1 MTPVEEI
8 KSRLNVLEVISEY
21 LKLEK
26 AGSNYKACCPF
37 HNEKTASFFISPNRG
52 LYYCFGCGAK
62 GDIFTF
68 IENFEG
74 LDFRGALELL
84 ARKAGVVLKDF
95 KDNNRL
101 FSLLELATKFFEV
114 NLNKASKK
122 YLLDRGLTEETIKAF
137 RIGYA
142 PDSFRALSDFLKKK
156 KFTEKEI
163 FSVGLIKKS
172 PKGFFDHF
180 RGRIIFPITDSAGRV
195 IAYSGRI
202 FPEKEKAPKYLNSPE
217 TILFKKGSVLYGF
230 DKAKFQIKEKDFAI
244 LVEGQMDLVLLHQT
258 GFLNTVALSGTA
270 LSEIKGQLR
279 ELFYLSPNLVIAF
292 DSDAAGRNAALRAA
306 ELTLAHGFDV
316 KIADLPTGLDPAD
329 LVREKES
336 GQDFNKFIASAKHVI
351 EFLTS
356 LILRETKEPR
366 TIGARVKK
374 EVLPFIKRLPSSIE
388 QSHFVK
394 KVADMTGIREES
406 IWEDLKR
413 LPRENEKPEEIKK
426 AESSIVRRLL
436 GLYFWQDSLKNPQI
450 DIKNL
455 KSELE
460 RLGLFK
466 KEYPKN
472 ELVFEAEALYQ
483 NADLGR
489 TATELLLNLEEDLLE
504 DKFKTCVTDLN
515 RIKGKEEE
523 EKKLLLKCQE
533 ISKRINDL
541 KTRRQKEL

>member
-202 FPEKEKAPKYLNSPE
+202 FPEKEKAPK
-217 TILFKKGSVLYGF
+217 
-230 DKAKFQIKEKDFAI
+230 
-244 LVEGQMDLVLLHQT
+244 
-258 GFLNTVALSGTA
+258 
-270 LSEIKGQLR
+270 
-279 ELFYLSPNLVIAF
+279 
-292 DSDAAGRNAALRAA
+292 
-306 ELTLAHGFDV
+306 
-316 KIADLPTGLDPAD
+316 
-329 LVREKES
+329 
-336 GQDFNKFIASAKHVI
+336 
-351 EFLTS
+351 
-356 LILRETKEPR
+356 
-366 TIGARVKK
+366 
-374 EVLPFIKRLPSSIE
+374 
-388 QSHFVK
+388 
-394 KVADMTGIREES
+394 
-406 IWEDLKR
+406 
-413 LPRENEKPEEIKK
+413 
-426 AESSIVRRLL
+426 
-436 GLYFWQDSLKNPQI
+436 
-450 DIKNL
+450 
-455 KSELE
+455 
-460 RLGLFK
+460 
-466 KEYPKN
+466 
-472 ELVFEAEALYQ
+472 
-483 NADLGR
+483 
-489 TATELLLNLEEDLLE
+489 
-504 DKFKTCVTDLN
+504 
-515 RIKGKEEE
+515 
-523 EKKLLLKCQE
+523 
-533 ISKRINDL
+533 
-541 KTRRQKEL
+541 